1 MVGTAGSVQ
10 FQQLLEL
17 LAVMSSFSDQ
27 ESAVRGAVERAAQAF
42 EAEVAA
48 VIVNDRVVA
57 SIGFPA
63 GATPD
68 DDLLAVARRE
78 LDSVAVPRLG
88 GCHAVSAGWGGAHP
102 GHLVLARFDDPFAVE
117 ERSVVRGMA
126 RILELS
132 LTMLRS
138 VETLR
143 QRQRLLEHLF
153 NIQRAI
159 SRRQPLDQIL
169 SGVTSAARD
178 LLGDEIVGLWLMDPA
193 DPDQI
198 RLVAHIGLSAELA
211 ATRPVVP
218 IAHAGAA
225 GGAISSENLVVHHG
239 NPHPSM
245 FISRLTNGRLCASM
259 AAPVHDSGTV
269 TGSLLVGSYRPD
281 RTYTSPDMQT
291 LRAFAEHISLALTDA
306 NTVDR
311 MHQAFHDS
319 LTGLASRGL
328 FIDRLSQQLRL
339 AGHAAERVALLFVDL
354 DRFKEINDTLG
365 HAAGDTM
372 LTTTAQRLKSQLRET
387 DIAARF
393 GGDEFAIL
401 LGRVTTTADAAT
413 VAERIL
419 RALDQP
425 LLVGGRQLQINA
437 SIGIALSAPGRLDP
451 SELIRNADI
460 AMYQAK
466 RNGRGCYAT
475 FTDDMQLSFTGEGC

>member
-1 MVGTAGSVQ
+1 MTGATGSVQ
-10 FQQLLEL
+10 IQQLLEL
-17 LAVMSSFSDQ
+17 LAVMSSYPDQ
-27 ESAVRGAVERAAQAF
+27 DSAVQGAVERAAQAL

-48 VIVNDRVVA
+48 VVVDDRVIA

-63 GATPD
+63 GAAPHAE
-68 DDLLAVARRE
+68 LLAVVWRE
-78 LDSVAVPRLG
+78 QDGVQVPGVGR
-88 GCHAVSAGWGGAHP
+88 CHTVSAGWGGAHP
-102 GHLVLARFDDPFAVE
+102 GHLLLARCDDVFSVE
-117 ERSVVRGMA
+117 ERGVIRGMA
-126 RILELS
+126 RLLELT

-153 NIQRAI
+153 HIQRAI
-159 SRRQPLDQIL
+159 SRRQPLEQIL
-169 SGVTSAARD
+169 NGVTSAAQD
-178 LLGDEIVGLWLMDPA
+178 LLGDEIVGLWLKDPA
-193 DPDQI
+193 KPDQI
-198 RLVAHIGLSAELA
+198 RLVAHIGLSDDLA
-211 ATRPVVP
+211 GTHPAVP
-218 IAHAGAA
+218 RTEAGAA
-225 GGAISSENLVVHHG
+225 GGAINSENLVVHHG
-239 NPHPSM
+239 DPHPST
-245 FISRLTNGRLCASM
+245 FISRLTDGKLCASM

-281 RTYTSPDMQT
+281 RMYTSPDMQT

-328 FIDRLSQQLRL
+328 FLDRLSQQLRL
-339 AGHAAERVALLFVDL
+339 AGRAAERVALLFVDL
-354 DRFKEINDTLG
+354 DRFKAINDTLG

-372 LTTTAQRLKSQLRET
+372 LTTTAQRLKSQLRDT

-401 LGRVTTTADAAT
+401 LNRVSTSDDAAT

-419 RALDQP
+419 QALDQP
-425 LLVGGRQLQINA
+425 LLVAGRQLQINA
-437 SIGIALSAPGRLDP
+437 SIGIALSTPGRLDA
-451 SELIRNADI
+451 SELLRHADI

-475 FTDDMQLSFTGEGC
+475 FTDDMRLNDL